1 MEYWDIYDSNRNKTG
16 RHMVRGEGMA
26 PGEFHLVIHI
36 CIFNREGKMLIQQ
49 RQPFKEGYSNL
60 WDVTVVGSAVEGDD
74 SRMAAERE
82 LFEEL
87 GLKLDLEGI
96 RPHMTV
102 NFQRGFD
109 DIYLLEREVDL
120 SGLRLQPEEV
130 QAVRWATEEEILQ
143 MIGEGTFIPYYPEL
157 IKTFFAMRGS
167 LGGSHRP

>member
-16 RHMVRGEGMA
+16 RHMRRGEEIA
-26 PGEFHLVIHI
+26 PGDYHLVIHI

-49 RQPFKEGYSNL
+49 RQPFKQGYPNL
-60 WDVTVVGSAVEGDD
+60 WDVTVGGSAVEGDD

-87 GLKLDLEGI
+87 GLRLDLEGI

-109 DIYLLEREVDL
+109 DIYLIEREVEL
-120 SGLRLQPEEV
+120 SGLKLQPEEV
-130 QAVRWATEEEILQ
+130 QAVRWASEEEILQ
-143 MIGEGTFIPYYPEL
+143 MIEEETFIPYYPEL
-157 IKTFFAMRGS
+157 IRTFFAMRG
-167 LGGSHRP
+167 GFCGSCRR